1 MRRTQVI
8 IILTI
13 IITYLSACTFPNNG
27 TTILLPELTQAE
39 SIMYEHPDSALHI
52 LQEMQVPASSDKLQK
67 ATWAL
72 FLTQAKYKN
81 YIEEVA
87 DSTFINIAYDYFM
100 HQENTQR
107 RAMVLYYKGIF
118 CKIAGKPEEAQKLYL
133 AAIEEVEKTEDYQ
146 LAHLI
151 YIELGDLYIFRD
163 LYEDA
168 SKNIEKALHY
178 AELANDDKYICS
190 SYIFLARIMA
200 ALNQMNT
207 SIEYYQKAI
216 LLAEKTEDNYLCS
229 GAMNELAGIYT
240 NIKDYQSALKYAQKA
255 LQIKETDKIE
265 SLGQNFLVLGEIY
278 YNLPISDS
286 AYYYFNK
293 ALHSSSIY
301 TVRAAYQGLYYVS
314 RDNHEYEKM
323 SVYCDQLLNYQDSI
337 QTLNKSSELAEMQK
351 KYDQQKIINENSQLE
366 MDKKNM
372 INIILL
378 AGIGIVVGIAVMI
391 YIYQKKLL
399 RKERLLQ
406 RKEEEI
412 NQNTIKIQENEMII
426 ARNRNRM
433 EELAMQ
439 IEENKEVQE
448 QLEEEHKALVEIQQ
462 QNESLKQENE
472 TLQDNID
479 KYSFTLNEKSN
490 KLKRLEILAK
500 ENQRLRDR
508 ETYLSNLLIKD
519 IRVIKNLKDK
529 KAPIDVLQWEEIK
542 KNIDLLFDNYTIRL
556 SQVIPSITE
565 SDLQICCLIKLRFS
579 NPTIASILN
588 ISPQSVSK
596 RKFRLKDR
604 ITQKLGSLGESHT
617 LDLWLLEF

>member
-72 FLTQAKYKN
+72 LLTQAKYKN
-81 YIEEVA
+81 YREEVA

-107 RAMVLYYKGIF
+107 RAMVLYYKGIL

-168 SKNIEKALHY
+168 LKNIEKALHY

-190 SYIFLARIMA
+190 SYIYLARVMS

-207 SIEYYQKAI
+207 SIEYYQKTI
-216 LLAEKTEDNYLCS
+216 LLAEKIEDNYLCS

-278 YNLPISDS
+278 YHLVIADS

-351 KYDQQKIINENSQLE
+351 EYDQQKIINEKSQLE
-366 MDKKNM
+366 IDKKNI
-372 INIILL
+372 INMILL

-391 YIYQKKLL
+391 YIYISKKTASQ
-399 RKERLLQ
+399 RTPAPKEGR
-406 RKEEEI
+406 
-412 NQNTIKIQENEMII
+412 
-426 ARNRNRM
+426 RN
-433 EELAMQ
+433 
-439 IEENKEVQE
+439 KP
-448 QLEEEHKALVEIQQ
+448 EH
-462 QNESLKQENE
+462 
-472 TLQDNID
+472 
-479 KYSFTLNEKSN
+479 
-490 KLKRLEILAK
+490 
-500 ENQRLRDR
+500 
-508 ETYLSNLLIKD
+508 
-519 IRVIKNLKDK
+519 
-529 KAPIDVLQWEEIK
+529 
-542 KNIDLLFDNYTIRL
+542 
-556 SQVIPSITE
+556 
-565 SDLQICCLIKLRFS
+565 
-579 NPTIASILN
+579 
-588 ISPQSVSK
+588 
-596 RKFRLKDR
+596 
-604 ITQKLGSLGESHT
+604 H
-617 LDLWLLEF
+617 